1 MAVEKKTKTD
11 KKVKDLK
18 IREAI
23 ELVNLSKKINLLK
36 IDRSVQVS
44 ILRVAYQL
52 KPAVARFEEFQKD
65 TIERLKPENFEDIAE
80 KQKCFDTLPD
90 EEKIALNKV
99 FSEYDKAVTDVV
111 SSELDKTVTL
121 DLSDIEAIDFDALAQ
136 IGSNNEIPAY
146 HLLPLMDAT
155 A

>member
-1 MAVEKKTKTD
+1 MATEKKTKKE
-11 KKVKDLK
+11 KKVKELK

-23 ELVNLSKKINLLK
+23 ELVNLTKKINLLK
-36 IDRSVQVS
+36 LDRSVQGS
-44 ILRVAYQL
+44 ILRMAYQL
-52 KPAVARFEEFQKD
+52 KPAVTRFEEFQKD
-65 TIERLKPENFEDIAE
+65 TIERLKPENFEDMVE
-80 KQKCFDTLPD
+80 KQERFKTLPD

-146 HLLPLMDAT
+146 NLLPLIDAT
-155 A
+155 E